1 VFAADCQVEV
11 FVGRGHGEPFVERL
25 SGLEILERDGE
36 AAYLSARPAG
46 VLDGQVDLVEV
57 VVE

>member
-1 VFAADCQVEV
+1 M
-11 FVGRGHGEPFVERL
+11 GRGHGEPFVERL

-36 AAYLSARPAG
+36 TAYLSARPAG